1 MGSPIQLF
9 ASAGHRAGALFEN
22 RSAGIAEIGLALP
35 QALLDPGR
43 VGNVASA
50 EPEGVGRTGG
60 PLLGG
65 AAILL
70 CSGGCRTKQ
79 RCHHC
84 DTATSGFRNHIWS
97 LPLIDLGFRSE
108 AGLRKKPGFQ
118 QLPALTKSWAGRV

>member
-43 VGNVASA
+43 IGNVASA

-65 AAILL
+65 ARDSPA
-70 CSGGCRTKQ
+70 Q
-79 RCHHC
+79 RRVSHKAMLPPLRYS
-84 DTATSGFRNHIWS
+84 DVLFSKSYLIT
-97 LPLIDLGFRSE
+97 PLIDLGFRSE
-108 AGLRKKPGFQ
+108 AGLPKKPGSQ
-118 QLPALTKSWAGRV
+118 QLAALTKS

>member
-70 CSGGCRTKQ
+70 RSDSASAKQCCEDGDMRT
-79 RCHHC
+79 R
-84 DTATSGFRNHIWS
+84 GFRNHI
-97 LPLIDLGFRSE
+97 
-108 AGLRKKPGFQ
+108 
-118 QLPALTKSWAGRV
+118 